1 MSPRL
6 PRPRRSRI
14 VLFPLLQAEA
24 DTETEPKAALP
35 RPGGGALARCIV
47 GSVVRPEPVRTYKFQ
62 ACCSPPLPRPSP
74 LPRLPL
80 GLPGL
85 GREVPTRQLFPSRAQ
100 EAEAGGTRGGA
111 TRVGVNARS
120 TCSFALRPLRA
131 SPVSPRRAAAAAAAA
146 EVSVERGGGGGSP
159 RRRRRR
165 RLQQRNGGDRG
176 GHPAADHQAAEPE

>member
-1 MSPRL
+1 M
-6 PRPRRSRI
+6 
-14 VLFPLLQAEA
+14 LFPLLQAEA
-24 DTETEPKAALP
+24 DTETEPEGALP

-62 ACCSPPLPRPSP
+62 ACSSPPLPRPSP

-85 GREVPTRQLFPSRAQ
+85 GREVPTGQLFPSRAQ

-120 TCSFALRPLRA
+120 TCSLRA
-131 SPVSPRRAAAAAAAA
+131 SPEKKKKDLDSYFSKEDVRMANKMKRCFTLLLIRKMQMKTTVKLLKGT
-146 EVSVERGGGGGSP
+146 EF
-159 RRRRRR
+159 
-165 RLQQRNGGDRG
+165 L
-176 GHPAADHQAAEPE
+176 